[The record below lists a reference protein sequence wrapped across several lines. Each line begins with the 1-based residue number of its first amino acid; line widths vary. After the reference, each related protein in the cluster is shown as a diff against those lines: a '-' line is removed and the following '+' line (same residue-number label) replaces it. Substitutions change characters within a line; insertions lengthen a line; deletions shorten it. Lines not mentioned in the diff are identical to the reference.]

1 MPVTPDSRFAGLPVL
16 RVVSPDGSVTQAVG
30 LRLGRREPAPEVAAR
45 HVVKHGEEL
54 DLLARTFYGS
64 ERLWWRL
71 LDANPVFYP
80 FDLKPGDVLSVPDAA
95 AATRA
100 TRARSF

>member
-16 RVVSPDGSVTQAVG
+16 RVVAPDGGVRQAVA
-30 LRLGRREPAPEVAAR
+30 LRLGRREPGPRAAGR
-45 HVVKHGEEL
+45 HVVRHGEEL
-54 DLLARTFYGS
+54 DALARAFYGS